1 MTPLCFKKQWCAAL
15 GLLLS
20 LGIPAPPAGAHSGD
34 RVYPIPELTD
44 GMLEKVDFN
53 DGSVDEWYDLIGE
66 PTMTLLD
73 FSGGG
78 T

>member
-1 MTPLCFKKQWCAAL
+1 M
-15 GLLLS
+15 
-20 LGIPAPPAGAHSGD
+20 
-34 RVYPIPELTD
+34 YPIPELSD

-73 FSGGG
+73 FSGGA
-78 T
+78 